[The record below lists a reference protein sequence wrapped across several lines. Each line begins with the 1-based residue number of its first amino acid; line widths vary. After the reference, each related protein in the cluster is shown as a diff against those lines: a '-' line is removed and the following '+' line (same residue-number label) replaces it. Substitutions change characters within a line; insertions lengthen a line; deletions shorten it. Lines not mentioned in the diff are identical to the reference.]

1 MTATCDLRPAIC
13 RLDPPNLSLSQALR
27 WSRKRKELRVKSE
40 RGLGSPLFLDY
51 LRAWNRPAEF
61 RNVITIFP
69 QKITDLKATNLSSK
83 ELKKLS
89 FDKLANILP
98 WMPEV
103 FSLASVEVVLVGERR
118 RRPVPFFP
126 G

>member
-1 MTATCDLRPAIC
+1 MTATCDLRPGCDLQI
-13 RLDPPNLSLSQALR
+13 
-27 WSRKRKELRVKSE
+27 
-40 RGLGSPLFLDY
+40 
-51 LRAWNRPAEF
+51 RPAEF

-89 FDKLANILP
+89 FDKLANILS

-103 FSLASVEVVLVGERR
+103 FSLTSGEERR
-118 RRPVPFFP
+118 SSAGRRETTATCTIFP
-126 G
+126 RVRELIHKCYRTKNGSVSQH

>member
-1 MTATCDLRPAIC
+1 MFRMLSVLVKQWLQPVTCDLQI
-13 RLDPPNLSLSQALR
+13 
-27 WSRKRKELRVKSE
+27 
-40 RGLGSPLFLDY
+40 
-51 LRAWNRPAEF
+51 RPAEF

-89 FDKLANILP
+89 FDKLAILP

-103 FSLASVEVVLVGERR
+103 FSLTSGEERR
-118 RRPVPFFP
+118 SSAGRRETTATCTIFP
-126 G
+126 RVRELIHKSYRTKNCSVSQH